1 MYDDNDT
8 EIMDLLIAARDYA
21 PGEGTI
27 AGRAAA
33 EISRLR
39 AEVAELRAAQIETEQ
54 DIVQALLATK
64 GAFPD
69 TIAAVTTEYLNIR
82 KGKTERWPLPLP
94 PAPTERT

>member
-1 MYDDNDT
+1 MGEDKPD
-8 EIMDLLIAARDYA
+8 IMELLSLLRDYSDD
-21 PGEGTI
+21 PNTI
-27 AGRAAA
+27 AGSAAA
-33 EISRLR
+33 EITRLR

-82 KGKTERWPLPLP
+82 KGKTERWPRPLP
-94 PAPTERT
+94 PAPTEGT